1 MSFSLLVSW
10 LSSVFSSSQHTCEN
24 QSHKHKRNIKFSK
37 CSIMFSMSMT
47 KKLWY
52 DYRPRNKVKD
62 RWFRGSS
69 SPTMVCMKT
78 KYLASLHVFWGGVC
92 LKRSSLTLSKSY
104 VCHSGLQTSK
114 IAWPIYWLEL
124 LLCIGKDIM
133 FYKSKVRAQNWM
145 YVHLETNEIEW
156 KHTCDMTLMHGDCTN
171 VPMFPF
177 LVYTRV
183 EFM

>member
-1 MSFSLLVSW
+1 MQTKNIDFIWSCHLVCWSADFQ
-10 LSSVFSSSQHTCEN
+10 VFFHHPNTPVKIKAIN
-24 QSHKHKRNIKFSK
+24 IKNIKFSK

-52 DYRPRNKVKD
+52 NYRHHNKVKD

-92 LKRSSLTLSKSY
+92 LKWSSLTLSKSY

-114 IAWPIYWLEL
+114 IAWPIY
-124 LLCIGKDIM
+124 
-133 FYKSKVRAQNWM
+133 
-145 YVHLETNEIEW
+145 
-156 KHTCDMTLMHGDCTN
+156 
-171 VPMFPF
+171 
-177 LVYTRV
+177 
-183 EFM
+183 